1 MKKYLNGILVDA
13 TAEDI
18 TQYNN
23 DQANAP
29 TEFSIKMEQLR
40 EKRNMFLK
48 ETDWT
53 ANSDVTMSSEMTTY
67 RQALRDITND
77 LTTVEDVEAVV
88 WPEKPEA

>member
-1 MKKYLNGILVDA
+1 MKKYVNGILVDV

-67 RQALRDITND
+67 RQALRDITNG
-77 LTTVEDVEAVV
+77 LTTVADVEAVV
-88 WPEKPEA
+88 FPEKPEV